1 MLRYSLLQLPYYCT
15 FATEAQLLQREFT
28 RQAIN
33 LIILSSLKPSIM
45 NRSFR
50 DIVRGLCCSLPAACL
65 FCGCIDSTVDY
76 SDLDKQIGF
85 NVDGL
90 KV

>member
-1 MLRYSLLQLPYYCT
+1 
-15 FATEAQLLQREFT
+15 
-28 RQAIN
+28 
-33 LIILSSLKPSIM
+33 M

>member
-1 MLRYSLLQLPYYCT
+1 
-15 FATEAQLLQREFT
+15 
-28 RQAIN
+28 
-33 LIILSSLKPSIM
+33 M
-45 NRSFR
+45 NRPFR